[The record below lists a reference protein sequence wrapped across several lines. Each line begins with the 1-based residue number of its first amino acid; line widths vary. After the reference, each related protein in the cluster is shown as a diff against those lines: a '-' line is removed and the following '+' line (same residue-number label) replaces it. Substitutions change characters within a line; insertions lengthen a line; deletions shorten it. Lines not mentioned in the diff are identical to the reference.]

1 MAFDRE
7 AALANGYTEQEIDAF
22 LNQSQASAP
31 PAAAQAAPDRT
42 AEYMG
47 TAAAGAAAAVPVA
60 AAAAG
65 GYGAYRGIRAAMPM
79 VQNMLSGAPAAP
91 AAPVAPVMPSMQPP
105 TVSPSYVAPTAQPAS
120 PSIMQQGQQMAARM
134 REIASSRGQPLMRG
148 GIGIGAALTP
158 GTLNSNEQQELARRR
173 GMPPQITP

>member
-31 PAAAQAAPDRT
+31 PAPAQAAPDRT

-47 TAAAGAAAAVPVA
+47 TTAAGAAAAVPIA

-65 GYGAYRGIRAAMPM
+65 GYGAYRGIRAALPM
-79 VQNMLSGAPAAP
+79 VQNMLSSAP

-105 TVSPSYVAPTAQPAS
+105 TVSPTYVAPTAQPAS

-134 REIASSRGQPLMRG
+134 REIASSRVQPLMRG

>member
-31 PAAAQAAPDRT
+31 PAPAQAAPDRT

-47 TAAAGAAAAVPVA
+47 TTAAGAAAAVPVA

-65 GYGAYRGIRAAMPM
+65 GYGAYRGIRAALPM
-79 VQNMLSGAPAAP
+79 VQNMLSGAPT
-91 AAPVAPVMPSMQPP
+91 APVAP
-105 TVSPSYVAPTAQPAS
+105 PTAPVAAAPAMAQPT
-120 PSIMQQGQQMAARM
+120 IMQQGQQMAARM
-134 REIASSRGQPLMRG
+134 REIASSRVMPLMRG
-148 GIGIGAALTP
+148 GMGIGAALTP